1 MRTLLLIVVMIAWAL
16 PAPAEERLYDGDD
29 VLPLTI
35 HGPLA
40 KLSRSAEDA
49 DDVPGHLELEDGTS
63 IPMKFTKFGISRL
76 RECGVPSLTIT
87 LDPDLVRG
95 TVFEGQR
102 KLWLV
107 TPCQHHGSYDKYT
120 LLEYLIYRSY
130 AVIAEPA
137 LHARLVSLRYR
148 DTQRRSS
155 DRTEYAFILEDIG
168 HAAERTGRIWLDI
181 PTQELPAFDPG
192 QLATMGLF
200 QYMVGN
206 TDWSALAGPP
216 GKRCCHNV
224 ALFGSDGP
232 GSDAAVPHD
241 FDRAGLV
248 NPPYAVP
255 SPKMKIRNVTQR
267 LYRGFCFNND
277 QLPAAIE
284 AFNDH
289 RPEIEALFQREDL
302 PYPDARR
309 SALKYLDG
317 FYETINDPKKLKK
330 RIIKHCR

>member
-1 MRTLLLIVVMIAWAL
+1 MMTMAWAVS
-16 PAPAEERLYDGDD
+16 AHAEEPLYSRDE

-40 KLSRSAEDA
+40 KLARSAEDA
-49 DDVPGHLELEDGTS
+49 DDVPGRLELEDGTS
-63 IPMKFTKFGISRL
+63 IPMTFTKFGISRL
-76 RECGVPSLTIT
+76 HECGVPSLTIT
-87 LDPDLVRG
+87 LDPDLVRE
-95 TVFEGQR
+95 TVFEDQR

-107 TPCQHHGSYDKYT
+107 TPCQHDGKYDQYT

-137 LHARLVSLRYR
+137 LHARLVSLRYH
-148 DTQRRSS
+148 DTQRRSN

-168 HAAERTGRIWLDI
+168 HAAARTGRTWLDI
-181 PTQELPAFDPG
+181 PAQDLADFDPA
-192 QLATMGLF
+192 QLARMSLF

-206 TDWSALAGPP
+206 TDWSAVAGPP

-224 ALFGSDGP
+224 AIFGAD
-232 GSDAAVPHD
+232 DAGRNVAVPHD

-255 SPKMKIRNVTQR
+255 SSKMKIRNVTVR
-267 LYRGFCFNND
+267 LYRGFCFHNN

-284 AFNDH
+284 VFNDR
-289 RPEIEALFQREDL
+289 RPQIEELFNREDL
-302 PYPDARR
+302 PYPEARAK
-309 SALKYLDG
+309 ALRYIGG
-317 FYETINDPKKLKK
+317 FYDTINDPKKLNKK
-330 RIIKHCR
+330 IIRNCR